1 MDSALIPKGVKRCPA
16 WQFYMG
22 LGPVKLVLLWGLL
35 AMVLVYFKGL
45 NQTNMNNAY
54 GFALW
59 IWADLAIIA
68 LGGGAFFTGL
78 LRYIIGKDELK
89 NIVNFAV
96 LVGFYCYVSALMILG
111 FDVGQPLRG
120 WFIFWHANV
129 HSMLTEVAFCLTCY
143 LGVLTIEYIPL
154 ILENRQIDKVPF
166 FHNLSHNMHEV
177 MAVFAATG
185 AFLSFFHQG
194 SLGGVPGVMYARP
207 FGFREGIFVWP
218 WTFFLFTWSAAAC
231 GPCFTILITKITET
245 IARKKLVKDNV
256 IELLAKISGWMI
268 ATYITA
274 KIIDTVYWAT
284 VTLPTKGFTFM
295 DFYSNN
301 PGAAYGLWI
310 LILEIGCGVVP
321 AAILITNRGRKSQG
335 ALWLAVIMAV
345 LGVCLNRWVMV
356 LQVLAA
362 PVLTFEGWAPYFP
375 SWQEIATTLL
385 PVALGIIMVSLSY
398 RYLPIFPQ
406 EQELNPIEAPP
417 AADATDDAQGLQTD
431 EAQAAQAEAGAGEP
445 EPAQA

>member
-1 MDSALIPKGVKRCPA
+1 
-16 WQFYMG
+16 
-22 LGPVKLVLLWGLL
+22 
-35 AMVLVYFKGL
+35 
-45 NQTNMNNAY
+45 
-54 GFALW
+54 
-59 IWADLAIIA
+59 
-68 LGGGAFFTGL
+68 
-78 LRYIIGKDELK
+78 
-89 NIVNFAV
+89 
-96 LVGFYCYVSALMILG
+96 
-111 FDVGQPLRG
+111 
-120 WFIFWHANV
+120 
-129 HSMLTEVAFCLTCY
+129 VAFCLTCY

-154 ILENRQIDKVPF
+154 ILENRQIDRVPF

-245 IARKKLVKDNV
+245 ITRKKLVKDNV

-268 ATYITA
+268 ATYIIA
-274 KIIDTVYWAT
+274 KIIDTIYWAT
-284 VTLPTKGFTFM
+284 VTAPSKGFTFM

-301 PGAAYGLWI
+301 PGSAYGLWI
-310 LILEIGCGVVP
+310 LILEIACGIIP
-321 AAILITNRGRKSQG
+321 AAILITGRGRKNQA
-335 ALWLAVIMAV
+335 ALWLAVILAV
-345 LGVCLNRWVMV
+345 LGVCINRWVMV

-362 PVLTFEGWAPYFP
+362 PVLTFEGWASYFP

-385 PVALGIIMVSLSY
+385 PVALGITMVALSY

-406 EQELNPIEAPP
+406 EQELNPIETAPVSGKG
-417 AADATDDAQGLQTD
+417 DGAQESTD
-431 EAQAAQAEAGAGEP
+431 EKTETAPVEAVEPAAGEP
-445 EPAQA
+445 EPAKA

>member
-1 MDSALIPKGVKRCPA
+1 MDSALIPEGAKRCPT
-16 WQFYMG
+16 WQFLLWIG
-22 LGPVKLVLLWGLL
+22 AVSGVLLWGLL
-35 AMVLVYFKGL
+35 AMMLVYFKGL

-68 LGGGAFFTGL
+68 LGGGAFFTGF
-78 LRYIIGKDELK
+78 LRYIIGKAELK

-129 HSMLTEVAFCLTCY
+129 HSMLTEVAFCLTAY
-143 LGVLTIEYIPL
+143 LGVLTIEYVPM

-166 FHNLSHNMHEV
+166 FHNLSHNMHEI

-194 SLGGVPGVMYARP
+194 SLGGVPGVMFGRP

-245 IARKKLVKDNV
+245 AARKKLVKDNV
-256 IELLAKISGWMI
+256 IELLAKISGWML

-274 KIIDTVYWAT
+274 KIIDTIYWAA
-284 VTLPTKGFTFM
+284 VTAPSKGFTFLE
-295 DFYSNN
+295 FYTSD
-301 PGAAYGLWI
+301 PGSWYGLWI
-310 LILEIGCGVVP
+310 LIAEIGLCGIVP
-321 AAILITNRGRKSQG
+321 AAILITAKGRKTP
-335 ALWLAVIMAV
+335 ATLWLAVILAV

-356 LQVLAA
+356 LQVLAI
-362 PVLTFEGWAPYFP
+362 PVLSFEGWVPYLP

-385 PVALGIIMVSLSY
+385 PVAMGTIAISISY

-406 EQELNPIEAPP
+406 ELELNPPDSPVAEIAETEPQP
-417 AADATDDAQGLQTD
+417 
-431 EAQAAQAEAGAGEP
+431 EEAEAVEQAPAGEP
-445 EPAQA
+445 EPAKA

>member
-16 WQFYMG
+16 WKFYLG
-22 LGPVKLVLLWGLL
+22 LVPVNLVLLWGTI
-35 AMVLVYFKGL
+35 AMILVYFKGL

-89 NIVNFAV
+89 NIVNYAV

-129 HSMLTEVAFCLTCY
+129 HSMLTEV
-143 LGVLTIEYIPL
+143 
-154 ILENRQIDKVPF
+154 
-166 FHNLSHNMHEV
+166 
-177 MAVFAATG
+177 AVFAATG

-245 IARKKLVKDNV
+245 ITRKKLVKDNV
-256 IELLAKISGWMI
+256 IELLAKISGWMM
-268 ATYITA
+268 ATYMVA
-274 KIIDTVYWAT
+274 KIIDTLHWAT
-284 VTLPTKGFTFM
+284 VTAPSKGFRFM
-295 DFYSNN
+295 DFYTNN
-301 PGAAYGLWI
+301 PGSAYGLWI
-310 LILEIGCGVVP
+310 LIVELGCGLL
-321 AAILITNRGRKSQG
+321 AAGILITSAGRKNNG
-335 ALWLAVIMAV
+335 AMWVAVICGV
-345 LGVCLNRWVMV
+345 LMVSVNRWVMV

-362 PVLTFEGWAPYFP
+362 PVLSFEVWAPYIP
-375 SWQEIATTLL
+375 SWQEVATTLL
-385 PVALGIIMVSLSY
+385 PVALGIVMVALSY

-406 EQELNPIEAPP
+406 EPELNPIEPEEGVGD
-417 AADATDDAQGLQTD
+417 AAEDAERETT
-431 EAQAAQAEAGAGEP
+431 EADTAQAEPALAAEGEP
-445 EPAQA
+445 EPA

>member
-16 WQFYMG
+16 WQFYLG
-22 LGPVKLVLLWGLL
+22 LGPVNLVFLWGLL
-35 AMVLVYFKGL
+35 AMILVYIKGL

-59 IWADLAIIA
+59 IWADLGIIA

-78 LRYIIGKDELK
+78 MRYIFGKDELK

-143 LGVLTIEYIPL
+143 LGVLAIEYLPL

-194 SLGGVPGVMYARP
+194 SLGGIPGVMYARP
-207 FGFREGIFVWP
+207 FGFREGVFVWP

-231 GPCFTILITKITET
+231 GPCFTILVTKITET

-256 IELLAKISGWMI
+256 IELLAKIAGWML
-268 ATYITA
+268 ATYIIA
-274 KIIDTVYWAT
+274 KIIDTIYWAT
-284 VTLPTKGFTFM
+284 VTVPTKGFTFM

-301 PGAAYGLWI
+301 PGSAYGLWI
-310 LILEIGCGVVP
+310 LILEIGCGIIP
-321 AAILITNRGRKSQG
+321 AAILITDKGRKSQP
-335 ALWLAVIMAV
+335 ALWLAVILAV
-345 LGVCLNRWVMV
+345 LGVSLNRWVMV
-356 LQVLAA
+356 LQVLSA
-362 PVLTFEGWAPYFP
+362 PVLTFEGWVPYLP
-375 SWQEIATTLL
+375 SWQEVATTLL
-385 PVALGIIMVSLSY
+385 PVTMSITMIAISY

-406 EQELNPIEAPP
+406 EQELNPIEPTP
-417 AADATDDAQGLQTD
+417 AADEGDDLHQTAD
-431 EAQAAQAEAGAGEP
+431 EQSEVAEGEP
-445 EPAQA
+445 QPAQA